1 MTDPM
6 SGVDTWW
13 REVGNAALLGTAR
26 RAVPDLPDLGPAGVR
41 PREVPGPREEALLE
55 AAALGGAALRAGR
68 RLDHAAPP
76 AAAPDET
83 RPVAPRRAVQLLE
96 LVLTQPPAGAAQRVG
111 LLVHWLRAADDA
123 GCRVPPVVLPL
134 LLGMATASREL
145 RRPAAAVLGERGRWL
160 AALREEWGWVAE
172 ATAGA
177 EARTAS
183 RVSGAVPAAEDWA
196 RLSSTDRVAVLAS
209 ARAVD
214 AADARALVESTWSTD
229 SARDRRS
236 HLEALRV
243 GLGADDEAL
252 LEAALDDRAG
262 TVREVAAELLDAL
275 PGSRRAARMAE
286 RLRPLVHRTGM
297 LGRGVDVTLPDEPD
311 PAAVRDGLGKPP
323 PRRSAR
329 GWWLEQLSAGAP
341 LEVWSELTGA
351 DPATTVRRLTDAQQ
365 PDVLAG
371 IRRAVRARRDPV
383 WAAALLERGWDA
395 TLVPALPREARE
407 RVALQRVDATTDRVH
422 ELGAVVGAV
431 DPPWSPDFSV
441 ALLSRLR
448 ASKVGSAMVLATM
461 PHLLAGL
468 HPVSLDPLER
478 WVAEAGGD
486 QALSTNLRNL
496 LQFHSVKRSITEAFR

>member
-1 MTDPM
+1 MTD
-6 SGVDTWW
+6 VDTWW

-26 RAVPDLPDLGPAGVR
+26 RPVPGLPDLGPASVR
-41 PREVPGPREEALLE
+41 PREVAAPREEALLE

-68 RLDHAAPP
+68 RLEHTPP
-76 AAAPDET
+76 PDAAPDET
-83 RPVAPRRAVQLLE
+83 QPVAPQRAVQLLE
-96 LVLTQPPAGAAQRVG
+96 LVLTQPPAGAQQRIG
-111 LLVHWLRAADDA
+111 LLVHWLQAAADS

-160 AALREEWGWVAE
+160 ASLREEWAWVAD

-183 RVSGAVPAAEDWA
+183 RVSGAVPAPDDWA
-196 RLSSTDRVAVLAS
+196 RLPSTDRVAVLAT
-209 ARAVD
+209 ARGVD
-214 AADARALVESTWSTD
+214 ATRARALVESTWSTD
-229 SARDRRS
+229 SARDRRA
-236 HLEALRV
+236 HLEALRI
-243 GLGADDEAL
+243 GLGAGDEAL
-252 LEAALDDRAG
+252 LESALDDRAG
-262 TVREVAAELLDAL
+262 TVREIAAELLDAL
-275 PGSRRAARMAE
+275 PGSRRATRMAD

-297 LGRGVDVTLPDEPD
+297 LGRGVDVTLPGEPD

-341 LEVWSELTGA
+341 LDVWCELTGA
-351 DPATTVRRLTDAQQ
+351 DPSTAVKRLADAQQ

-407 RVALQRVDATTDRVH
+407 RVALQRVDATKDRVH
-422 ELGAVVGAV
+422 ELGAVVGSV
-431 DPPWSPDFSV
+431 DPPWSADFSV

-448 ASKVGSAMVLATM
+448 ASKVGSALVVATM

-468 HPVSLDPLER
+468 HPAALDALER
-478 WVAEAGGD
+478 WVVEAGAD
-486 QALSTNLRNL
+486 QTLTTNLRNL
-496 LQFHSVKRSITEAFR
+496 LQFHSVKRSVSEAFR